1 MAPHKAV
8 SSDLQR
14 AYWDRYSDIATPVE
28 VRHAH
33 TTQFIDTQQKNPIAP
48 SEGLIGAKTS
58 GKKSSKGHWRK

>member
-33 TTQFIDTQQKNPIAP
+33 TTQFVDTHQKNHIAP
-48 SEGLIGAKTS
+48 SEGLKGETTS
-58 GKKSSKGHWRK
+58 GKK